1 MTQTIHVRFD
11 GKALIP
17 EEPVDLPVG
26 ERLTVQVV
34 TQLGPPEW
42 DTSPEAIEERIRL
55 LDEGAGRIKGG
66 DPIPLEALSRE
77 NLYEDRW

>member
-26 ERLTVQVV
+26 ERLTVQLIPQ
-34 TQLGPPEW
+34 TRPAAD
-42 DTSPEAIEERIRL
+42 DTSPDAIAERIRL
-55 LDEGAGRIKGG
+55 LREGAGRIKTAK
-66 DPIPLEALSRE
+66 PIPLEALRRE
-77 NLYEDRW
+77 NLYEDDD